1 MAKKNAGKVIQM
13 LTPENYIRSKSRTLP
28 IYDCWIN
35 SDWEEGKMA
44 SVLISRQHTNG
55 NITYCFYIV
64 DLMCLG
70 VKFTQFEFNIP
81 MSAYQER
88 LDGFNEDVELDPIDY
103 PLAHNIIHAGLEFS
117 ELYEFKPYKEFT
129 SVTQYFLEEDD
140 DEIELMEIECGDED
154 GQPLFVYNKLVDSPQ
169 DIKRVIAQ
177 LERTAGTGN
186 YSVIDSDEIDEE
198 EDEEDPDDGDEDED
212 DDDDDYDIDQPI
224 DIYEDKSLE
233 EKKAIFIEY
242 YKNRQIPYDLDE
254 LDRIVEI
261 VDSIFWEITDED
273 IVNEYIDEFIDLYS
287 IPSAPNYFPNEI
299 LGLLPEVKVDNRL
312 KKVFSKIVL
321 DLNSDPDKARKEIVS
336 LQQNAIGLPGAAFL
350 ELILLRK
357 ERSPEYMTKLEKY
370 ATMYPDYAL
379 IKMTW
384 LIEIYASGNVPK
396 EIEAQSFSSDDFFP
410 RRVRLSFAEKY
421 MYLRLISFTML
432 HEGNLDKIEAF
443 FRGLFELDDNE
454 KLTYAMV
461 RSSRISIGFS
471 PGSDFAIWWM
481 QVLRPDQK
489 LSNELRNEK
498 GLFGIRSETI
508 CWLS

>member
-1 MAKKNAGKVIQM
+1 MILKNNQMAKKNTGKVIQM

-28 IYDCWIN
+28 IYDCWVN

-81 MSAYQER
+81 MAGYQER
-88 LDGFNEDVELDPIDY
+88 LDGFNNDVELDPIDY

-117 ELYEFKPYKEFT
+117 ELYDFKPYKEFT
-129 SVTQYFLEEDD
+129 AVTQYFLEEDN

-154 GQPLFVYNKLVDSPQ
+154 GQPLYVYNKLVDSPQ

-177 LERTAGTGN
+177 LERTAGAGN
-186 YSVIDSDEIDEE
+186 YSVIDSDEIDDEDDDD
-198 EDEEDPDDGDEDED
+198 EDEED

-233 EKKAIFIEY
+233 EKKIIFIDY

-254 LDRIVEI
+254 LDRIVKI

-273 IVNEYIDEFIDLYS
+273 IVNEYIDEFVDLFS
-287 IPSAPNYFPNEI
+287 IPSVHNYFPNEI
-299 LGLLPEVKVDNRL
+299 LGVGPEVKVDNRL

-321 DLNSDPDKARKEIVS
+321 DLTSDLNKARKEIVS
-336 LQQNAIGLPGAAFL
+336 LQQNAIGLPGVAYL

-357 ERSPEYMTKLEKY
+357 EKSPEFMSKLENY
-370 ATMYPDYAL
+370 ALMYPDYAL
-379 IKMTW
+379 IKMTR
-384 LIEIYASGNVPK
+384 LIEIYASGNVTK
-396 EIEAQSFSSDDFFP
+396 EIEMQSFSSDQFFP
-410 RRVRLSFAEKY
+410 RRDRLSFLEKY
-421 MYLRLISFTML
+421 LYLRLISYTMA
-432 HEGNLDKIEAF
+432 HEGNVDKIEAF
-443 FRGLFELDDNE
+443 FRGLYELDDNE
-454 KLTYAMV
+454 KLTYAMEKM
-461 RSSRISIGFS
+461 FS
-471 PGSDFAIWWM
+471 LERMDFLARYFNI
-481 QVLRPDQK
+481 
-489 LSNELRNEK
+489 N
-498 GLFGIRSETI
+498 
-508 CWLS
+508 